1 MQVVEAQGHLLRP
14 AQDLPKVDDMLLQ
27 VVEETAVDHIL
38 CDDSVVGR
46 DYAGSVELD
55 NVSVAESGEHLRL
68 LGRGRE
74 QWEGQGAVGGAGSGG
89 RATQGGSTQLTVW
102 SMQHPI
108 LTNGVSSVTLPILEP
123 TSSYAKACATN
134 IRTSIANSNSFFT
147 ATIFPFDF
155 HSAR

>member
-38 CDDSVVGR
+38 RDDSVVGR

-74 QWEGQGAVGGAGSGG
+74 QWEGQGAVGGAHKGEHIVDSSEH
-89 RATQGGSTQLTVW
+89 AASHSNQW
-102 SMQHPI
+102 SFLCDTPSHP
-108 LTNGVSSVTLPILEP
+108 
-123 TSSYAKACATN
+123 
-134 IRTSIANSNSFFT
+134 
-147 ATIFPFDF
+147 
-155 HSAR
+155 